1 VTGSRLSGSFRIG
14 GPTREHS
21 GMIANMRRL
30 PVSITVLLLAGA
42 LGACKDSGGT
52 TAAQPAAG
60 TTTTTTTAA
69 AASDGGG
76 DKFCATV
83 KQQKATLQGTELAGL
98 LTGGT
103 PAAWKAYLAKTA
115 EMNQQLDDAAP
126 AELKSSVDALLKET
140 EELRTT
146 LEAAGYDV
154 RKVGAAQLVSL
165 LNTPERKQASTKLT
179 DYVKTT
185 CKIDLTQP

>member
-60 TTTTTTTAA
+60 TTTTTA

-98 LTGGT
+98 LTGGS

-154 RKVGAAQLVSL
+154 RQVGAAKLVSL